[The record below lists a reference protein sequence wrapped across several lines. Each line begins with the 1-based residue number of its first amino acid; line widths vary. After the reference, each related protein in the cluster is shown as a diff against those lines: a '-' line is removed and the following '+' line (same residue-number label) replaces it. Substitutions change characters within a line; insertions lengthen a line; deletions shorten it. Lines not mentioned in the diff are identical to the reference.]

1 MGLFD
6 FRPAMPAPAN
16 QQEKEE
22 LAITYAA
29 LILHDNNLP
38 ITEENLNAILTA
50 ADVKV
55 QPFWPRVFAKLL
67 EGKDSAQIDDIILGG
82 GAAPAVLVVLLPV
95 ALKLLLQLKKPNL
108 LKKRKKNLMRIWVSV
123 CSIKFSEY
131 LIKINNCIQSNI
143 NI

>member
-1 MGLFD
+1 
-6 FRPAMPAPAN
+6 MPAPAN

-29 LILHDNNLP
+29 LILHDDNLP

-82 GAAPAVLVVLLPV
+82 GAAPAVAGGADAAAPV
-95 ALKLLLQLKKPNL
+95 EEAKPAEEEEEESDEDMGFGL
-108 LKKRKKNLMRIWVSV
+108 
-123 CSIKFSEY
+123 FD
-131 LIKINNCIQSNI
+131 
-143 NI
+143 

>member
-16 QQEKEE
+16 QQGEEE

-29 LILHDNNLP
+29 LILHDDNLP

-55 QPFWPRVFAKLL
+55 QPFWPRVVAKLL

-82 GAAPAVLVVLLPV
+82 GAAPAVAGGAAAGGDEAAAPV
-95 ALKLLLQLKKPNL
+95 EEAKPAEEEEEESDEDMGFGL
-108 LKKRKKNLMRIWVSV
+108 
-123 CSIKFSEY
+123 FD
-131 LIKINNCIQSNI
+131 
-143 NI
+143 

>member
-29 LILHDNNLP
+29 LILHDDNLP

-82 GAAPAVLVVLLPV
+82 GAAPAVAGGAAAGGAEAAAPV
-95 ALKLLLQLKKPNL
+95 EEAKPAEEEEESDEDMGFGL
-108 LKKRKKNLMRIWVSV
+108 
-123 CSIKFSEY
+123 FD
-131 LIKINNCIQSNI
+131 
-143 NI
+143 

>member
-1 MGLFD
+1 
-6 FRPAMPAPAN
+6 MPQPAN

-29 LILHDNNLP
+29 LILHDDGLP

-67 EGKDSAQIDDIILGG
+67 EGKDSSQIDDIILGG
-82 GAAPAVLVVLLPV
+82 GAAPAVAGGAAAGGAEAAAPV
-95 ALKLLLQLKKPNL
+95 EEAKPVEEEEEESDEDMGFGL
-108 LKKRKKNLMRIWVSV
+108 
-123 CSIKFSEY
+123 FD
-131 LIKINNCIQSNI
+131 
-143 NI
+143 

>member
-1 MGLFD
+1 MGLFFD

-22 LAITYAA
+22 LA
-29 LILHDNNLP
+29 

-82 GAAPAVLVVLLPV
+82 GAAPAVAGGAAAGGAEAAAPV
-95 ALKLLLQLKKPNL
+95 EEAKPAEEEEEESDEDMGFGL
-108 LKKRKKNLMRIWVSV
+108 
-123 CSIKFSEY
+123 FD
-131 LIKINNCIQSNI
+131 
-143 NI
+143 